1 MDMGTGKTLTTISVM
16 GRAYLNEK
24 IKKVLVVCPAS
35 VVPVWEKEIEQY
47 ADFENTVITLEGT
60 MNKRKQKL
68 KELVFGKGLKVAVIN
83 YESTW
88 RMFDDLKEW
97 CPDMIICDESQRIKN
112 HTAAQSKAMH
122 KLGDLAKYKMLLTGT
137 PIQNNPLDVFSQYRF
152 VDKTIYG
159 TSFYIFRNRYVRMG
173 GYGGHQ
179 VIGYINQDELIE
191 KMHSIAYRVT
201 KEEALDLPEEI

>member
-1 MDMGTGKTLTTISVM
+1 MSGAVLLMDMGTGKTLTTIAVM

-88 RMFDDLKEW
+88 RMFDDLKEYV
-97 CPDMIICDESQRIKN
+97 MN
-112 HTAAQSKAMH
+112 H
-122 KLGDLAKYKMLLTGT
+122 
-137 PIQNNPLDVFSQYRF
+137 
-152 VDKTIYG
+152 
-159 TSFYIFRNRYVRMG
+159 
-173 GYGGHQ
+173 
-179 VIGYINQDELIE
+179 
-191 KMHSIAYRVT
+191 
-201 KEEALDLPEEI
+201 KE